1 MSMEGRWKCIWVWA
15 ESNTLN
21 NSQGI
26 SEVVR
31 QAVQAALGWLEGDRH
46 RSSVRR
52 CDNLLL
58 QLPPQLGEVTV
69 ILLVQSDVCGGLLL
83 T

>member
-1 MSMEGRWKCIWVWA
+1 MEI
-15 ESNTLN
+15 NTLN

-31 QAVQAALGWLEGDRH
+31 LAVQAALGWLEGDRH
-46 RSSVRR
+46 SSSVRR

-58 QLPPQLGEVTV
+58 QLPPQLREVTV